1 MKVLEVHKNI
11 SNSPDGIAVFMINAV
26 ENMDRSG
33 MRVDFL
39 SVHSCNNREY
49 ISRVEKM
56 GGSLFSLSF
65 SSGVRMFAIFPSMIR
80 FLKENPYDV
89 IHIHTG
95 WIIELTAWAI
105 AAKCTGVRKVIA
117 HSHNNCSKDR
127 LLIHYMKSFFFR
139 PLLRMFVDIECA
151 CNYESAEWT
160 FGRGRAKKVHI
171 LKNGIPIERFH
182 FNCSQRAEIREKLH
196 IPDTACVIGHVGR
209 VAKDKN
215 QLFLIHVFHALLAKE
230 PNARLLLVGD
240 GPDMKAVRDKVAAMQ
255 MEKQVI
261 FQGYC
266 PDVSPF
272 LQAMDVFCFPSVK
285 ESFGMAS
292 IEAQA
297 TGLPVVAS
305 TGITTET
312 KLTDHVS
319 FLSLKENADVWADAL
334 LKFRSDQRK
343 DQTEKIRQA
352 GYDIQSTA
360 EKMRILYL
368 S

>member
-1 MKVLEVHKNI
+1 M
-11 SNSPDGIAVFMINAV
+11 
-26 ENMDRSG
+26 
-33 MRVDFL
+33 
-39 SVHSCNNREY
+39 
-49 ISRVEKM
+49 
-56 GGSLFSLSF
+56 
-65 SSGVRMFAIFPSMIR
+65 
-80 FLKENPYDV
+80 
-89 IHIHTG
+89 
-95 WIIELTAWAI
+95 
-105 AAKCTGVRKVIA
+105 
-117 HSHNNCSKDR
+117 
-127 LLIHYMKSFFFR
+127 
-139 PLLRMFVDIECA
+139 
-151 CNYESAEWT
+151 
-160 FGRGRAKKVHI
+160 
-171 LKNGIPIERFH
+171 
-182 FNCSQRAEIREKLH
+182 
-196 IPDTACVIGHVGR
+196 
-209 VAKDKN
+209 
-215 QLFLIHVFHALLAKE
+215 IHVFHALLAKE

-319 FLSLKENADVWADAL
+319 FLSLKESADVWADAL

-368 S
+368 SLKHGGNGTAYYRINHTIRQLIGAKNAEKMGRPAGFYADSRSKTIL